1 VEDLVRYMNRSEPII
16 QNEFY
21 HVYNRGNRRQP
32 VFRDERDYRAFLTKL
47 AEGAAKHGVIL
58 GPYCLM
64 PNHYHL
70 ILQPTP
76 GGSLP
81 MLMAAVATSAAKRYN
96 LKYGEV
102 GHLFQGPYKYK
113 HVARESLAVVARYIH
128 LNPVSAGLVKRP
140 EDWPYSDFRSLVEGY
155 LQPGHP
161 SDEGNLLLSSTGLSR
176 DAYIAFLRESQPEG
190 YLQPENSPEEGNLL
204 PGLHSP

>member
-1 VEDLVRYMNRSEPII
+1 MNRSEPII

-140 EDWPYSDFRSLVEGY
+140 EDWPYSDFR
-155 LQPGHP
+155 
-161 SDEGNLLLSSTGLSR
+161 NLLLRSTGLSR